1 MTSDIKPVTG
11 PVCGVCCCTI
21 CDRYVMRVMDNLYHE
36 RCLIC
41 CVCGVR
47 LAHTCFTRDAKL
59 YCRLDYDRIYVKK
72 CLGCSERIGP
82 DELVMRALDS
92 VFHLRC
98 FVCVVCGVRLQK
110 GDQFVIK
117 QGQLFCRPDYE
128 KEVEM
133 LQGYSQAMGE
143 YPCDELVA
151 TARSHDGRRGPK
163 RPRTILTTQQRR
175 AFKASFEVSPKP
187 CRKVR
192 EGLAKDTGLSV
203 RIVQVWFQN
212 QRAKMKKIQKKQRL
226 DNKNNKDGDDK
237 VDKMKMKE
245 EDHSPMG
252 GMTFMNDSCSDT
264 ELGMGGGGSVGDSYH
279 QRDRECLLP
288 IKREME
294 QEDVAFYKSMLAGP
308 PREFLTADGAIH
320 PGKLEPGFL
329 GFPASQPPDSLG
341 FLGHQS
347 NLPMNPIDRLYSMQT
362 SYFCGE
368 DSGIE
373 Q

>member
-1 MTSDIKPVTG
+1 MWSLGIYIILIRNKPEVDASLG
-11 PVCGVCCCTI
+11 
-21 CDRYVMRVMDNLYHE
+21 
-36 RCLIC
+36 
-41 CVCGVR
+41 
-47 LAHTCFTRDAKL
+47 LAFSSLALAFT
-59 YCRLDYDRIYVKK
+59 RIYVKK

-203 RIVQVWFQN
+203 RIVQV
-212 QRAKMKKIQKKQRL
+212 M
-226 DNKNNKDGDDK
+226 
-237 VDKMKMKE
+237 
-245 EDHSPMG
+245 
-252 GMTFMNDSCSDT
+252 C
-264 ELGMGGGGSVGDSYH
+264 
-279 QRDRECLLP
+279 
-288 IKREME
+288 
-294 QEDVAFYKSMLAGP
+294 P
-308 PREFLTADGAIH
+308 PTADRHLSPVTGNTV
-320 PGKLEPGFL
+320 
-329 GFPASQPPDSLG
+329 PASSDDHINRKGLNPSSSRRSRSKDQYYTFWPVHKGPSRLQDALPNHHNPPSD
-341 FLGHQS
+341 
-347 NLPMNPIDRLYSMQT
+347 
-362 SYFCGE
+362 
-368 DSGIE
+368 GISPT
-373 Q
+373 